1 MMDRIVEQTRVE
13 CERQRRETNAS
24 LCPLTSME
32 WTGYIRMLK
41 DGLT

>member
-1 MMDRIVEQTRVE
+1 MDRIAEQKLVGR
-13 CERQRRETNAS
+13 ERPRRETIAS